1 MLGRDWGKN
10 SENSSKMYHES
21 KDFFGLRNHD
31 RFSCAFT
38 RLMLVLPSFC
48 IGVGAKCLVS
58 DIQPSSFKVKLAS
71 ASVAVV
77 VRQSETALARYPNYV
92 AAVEHHLRA
101 IHSAHITH
109 APVRLTGHNLT
120 ISTKGD
126 ASKASANADPRHL
139 GDTMLVSCIS
149 TTGSLN
155 FTLTSSSPSQ
165 WWFSLMFCS
174 SPFNAYN

>member
-1 MLGRDWGKN
+1 MTDFRVRSLGKCLYFR
-10 SENSSKMYHES
+10 
-21 KDFFGLRNHD
+21 
-31 RFSCAFT
+31 
-38 RLMLVLPSFC
+38 RLLALC

-71 ASVAVV
+71 ASASVAVV
-77 VRQSETALARYPNYV
+77 VRQSEAPARYPNYV
-92 AAVEHHLRA
+92 AAVEQYLRA
-101 IHSAHITH
+101 ILRTSH
-109 APVRLTGHNLT
+109 APMRLPGHNLT

-174 SPFNAYN
+174 SPFIAQN